1 MNLNLPLATK
11 FDDAV
16 LFGSYLVQP
25 KIDGVRM
32 AATSINGQIYLF
44 TRQGNQ
50 ISNCC
55 HIKEELTG
63 VLKDG
68 HVLDG
73 ELFYKDFQT
82 TLSDFKKDGS
92 NLSFICFDYWN
103 EETKLK
109 PYKSRYNA
117 LEHLIEGLTH
127 IQLIPMLQAKIKP
140 FEAHKYLEHFVSL
153 GYEGLILRKDEMWQ
167 GGRTD
172 SIIKLK
178 NFFDEEFI
186 CQRVEQTEKSFVA
199 YFETHDG
206 KTFSTKASAQFYKS
220 RKKYLGK
227 PCSIRFQEYT
237 NRGVPRFPILTTCR
251 NYE

>member
-1 MNLNLPLATK
+1 MKLPLATR
-11 FDDAV
+11 FDEVVFSGKYFA
-16 LFGSYLVQP
+16 QP

-127 IQLIPMLQAKIKP
+127 ICPVPMLQAKIKP
-140 FEAHKYLEHFVSL
+140 SDAHKYLEHFVSL
-153 GYEGLILRKDEMWQ
+153 GYEGLILRKDEIWQ

-172 SIIKLK
+172 SIVKLK
-178 NFFDEEFI
+178 KFFDEEFV
-186 CQRVEQTEKSFVA
+186 CQGVEQTEKSFVA
-199 YFETHDG
+199 YFETKDG
-206 KTFSTKASAQFYKS
+206 KPFSTKASAQFYKS

-237 NRGVPRFPILTTCR
+237 NKGVPRFPILTTCR

>member
-16 LFGSYLVQP
+16 LSGLYFAQP

-55 HIKEELTG
+55 HIVEELTD

-103 EETKLK
+103 EETKMK
-109 PYKSRYNA
+109 PYKARYNA

-127 IQLIPMLQAKIKP
+127 IQLVPMLQRKIKP
-140 FEAHKYLEHFVSL
+140 FEAKEQLEQFVSL
-153 GYEGLILRKDEMWQ
+153 GYEGLILRKDEIWQ

-178 NFFDEEFI
+178 KFFDEEFI
-186 CQRVEQTEKSFVA
+186 CQGVEQTEKSFVA
-199 YFETHDG
+199 YFATDDG
-206 KTFSTKASAQFYKS
+206 KRFSTKASAQFYKS

-227 PCSIRFQEYT
+227 FCSIRFQEYT
-237 NRGVPRFPILTTCR
+237 KKGVPRFPILTTCR